1 MPLVRYRTGDLVR
14 LPDHWGEREIEE
26 VTLGLRS
33 FSGVLG
39 REQEILVCP
48 KGVRL
53 TGIDQIPRDVSHI
66 LRIQVIQENLN
77 EVRILV
83 LPAPGYSERDA
94 AQLLQNARAKV
105 PDSMQLRIETAQW
118 LERTPRGKTPL
129 VIHRAPVQEQLR
141 RQGVEP
147 SQTR

>member
-1 MPLVRYRTGDLVR
+1 VR
-14 LPDHWGEREIEE
+14 LPDDWGPREIEE

-48 KGVRL
+48 MGVRL

-66 LRIQVIQENLN
+66 LRIQVIQEDLN

-83 LPAPGYSERDA
+83 LPAPGYTERDA
-94 AQLLQNARAKV
+94 AQLLHNARAKV
-105 PDSMQLRIETAQW
+105 PDSMHLSIETAQW

-141 RQGVEP
+141 RQGIEP

>member
-1 MPLVRYRTGDLVR
+1 M
-14 LPDHWGEREIEE
+14 
-26 VTLGLRS
+26 
-33 FSGVLG
+33 
-39 REQEILVCP
+39 CP
-48 KGVRL
+48 MGVRL

-66 LRIQVIQENLN
+66 LRIQVIQEDLN
-77 EVRILV
+77 DVRILV
-83 LPAPGYSERDA
+83 LPAPGYSDRDA

-141 RQGVEP
+141 QQGIEP
-147 SQTR
+147 SHTR

>member
-1 MPLVRYRTGDLVR
+1 
-14 LPDHWGEREIEE
+14 LPEDWGSREIEE
-26 VTLGLRS
+26 VSLGLRS

-48 KGVRL
+48 MGVRL
-53 TGIDQIPRDVSHI
+53 TGIDQIPRDVSNI
-66 LRIQVIQENLN
+66 LRIQVIQEDLN
-77 EVRILV
+77 DVRILV
-83 LPAPGYSERDA
+83 LPAPGYSDRDA

-105 PDSMQLRIETAQW
+105 PDSMRLRIETAQW

-147 SQTR
+147 SHTR

>member
-1 MPLVRYRTGDLVR
+1 M
-14 LPDHWGEREIEE
+14 
-26 VTLGLRS
+26 GLLNPCRGAIYHKLY
-33 FSGVLG
+33 F
-39 REQEILVCP
+39 
-48 KGVRL
+48 
-53 TGIDQIPRDVSHI
+53 GIDHIPRDVRHI
-66 LRIQVIQENLN
+66 LRIQVIQESLN
-77 EVRILV
+77 DVRILV
-83 LPAPGYSERDA
+83 LPAEGYSERDA

-105 PDSMQLRIETAQW
+105 PDSMHLRIETAQW

>member
-1 MPLVRYRTGDLVR
+1 
-14 LPDHWGEREIEE
+14 
-26 VTLGLRS
+26 
-33 FSGVLG
+33 LG

-53 TGIDQIPRDVSHI
+53 TGIDHIPRDVDHI
-66 LRIQVIQENLN
+66 LRIQVIQESLDD
-77 EVRILV
+77 VRILV
-83 LPAPGYSERDA
+83 LPAAGYTERDA
-94 AQLLQNARAKV
+94 AQLMHNARAKV
-105 PDSMQLRIETAQW
+105 PASMKLRIETAQW

-141 RQGVEP
+141 QQGVEP